1 MLPEQ
6 DARRLAREQEERR
19 ARAEVFGVAQ
29 RVRLALA
36 PWSVQVQEVEMQEQ
50 ELVMEPKLGPGLRL
64 ALLRVLALAGAQG
77 RMRSWWALVAPPDHD
92 PGKEPLRGPMQVLAR
107 TTGIAASL
115 PGDRAHLSKWEWRRC
130 RFR

>member
-1 MLPEQ
+1 MLPQQ

-19 ARAEVFGVAQ
+19 ARAEVFVVAK

-36 PWSVQVQEVEMQEQ
+36 PWPVQVQEVEMREQ
-50 ELVMEPKLGPGLRL
+50 ELVMEPELRL

-92 PGKEPLRGPMQVLAR
+92 PGKEPLRGPMQVPAR